1 MLPYCQRVLEQN
13 KSVILSKNSMEVN
26 SYERAALL
34 LDFAQS
40 VCLIP
45 LRVGKP
51 GLGSKQAL
59 GLLML
64 GETRSEGREPFTPA
78 KILLSE
84 SIGDQAANAI
94 RRMLLYEQTE
104 QRLQHI
110 TALRKIDQ
118 SITSSSSLYI
128 SLGIVL
134 NQVVEQLRVDAAAV
148 WLFNPASNMLEY
160 SVGRGFH
167 SKTYE
172 QEEKPLRLGEGY
184 AGRAALELC
193 TIHISNLAEQEDNPR
208 LKQALANEAFV
219 RYYAVPLIAKEGIK
233 GVMEIFQRTPLEPD
247 EEWLGFLDTLA
258 GQAAIA
264 IDNATLFENLQTS
277 NKDLME
283 AYDTTLE
290 GWSAALD
297 LRDKETEGHTQRV
310 TKMTVR
316 LAESMG
322 FNQQQLLHVRRGA
335 LLHDIGKMGVPDRIL
350 LKPGKLTD
358 EEWEIMRKH
367 PVYAYQLLK
376 PITYLGSALD
386 IPYCHHE
393 KWDGT
398 GYPRGLTG
406 EEIPLAARIFSVI
419 DIYDALTSDRPYR
432 EAWTIEKT
440 SSYIREL
447 SGTHLDPQVVEAFLK
462 MSSKDE

>member
-1 MLPYCQRVLEQN
+1 
-13 KSVILSKNSMEVN
+13 
-26 SYERAALL
+26 
-34 LDFAQS
+34 
-40 VCLIP
+40 
-45 LRVGKP
+45 
-51 GLGSKQAL
+51 
-59 GLLML
+59 ML

-84 SIGDQAANAI
+84 SIGDQAASAI

-104 QRLQHI
+104 RRLQHL
-110 TALRKIDQ
+110 TALREIDQ

-134 NQVVEQLRVDAAAV
+134 SQVVEQLRVDAAAI

-160 SVGRGFH
+160 SVGRGFQ
-167 SKTYE
+167 SKAYG

-184 AGRAALELC
+184 AGRAALEQR
-193 TIHISNLAEQEDNPR
+193 TIHVSNLAAQEDNPR
-208 LKQALANEAFV
+208 LIQFLAIEAFIS
-219 RYYAVPLIAKEGIK
+219 YYSVPLIVKGSTK
-233 GVMEIFQRTPLEPD
+233 GVLEIFQRTPLEPD
-247 EEWLGFLDTLA
+247 VEWLGFLDTLA

-264 IDNATLFENLQTS
+264 IDNATLFDNLQRS
-277 NKDLME
+277 NTDLIQ

-310 TKMTVR
+310 TKVTVK

-322 FNQQQLLHVRRGA
+322 FNQQQLVQVRRGA

-358 EEWEIMRKH
+358 EEWVEMRKH

-406 EEIPLAARIFSVI
+406 EEIPLTARIFSVI

-432 EAWTIEKT
+432 EGWTREKT
-440 SSYIREL
+440 LDHIRGL
-447 SGTHLDPQVVEAFLK
+447 SGIHLDPRVVDAFLK
-462 MSSKDE
+462 MMNKGEQEYLPMY